1 MKQTIDGILSVIRL
15 SGSMVPFLL
24 AALVIPAVVLM
35 GFGIFAVYRHGYVL
49 FFMIILAASTALAA
63 LFLRVLKNRSGP
75 RYNTASGHPQKMKE
89 PAGTSA
95 GRGDFTTGAAT
106 DAASAATDES
116 LVGPSPDW
124 GDFDIRSWEA
134 ANAEIDRLLEDDS
147 NWQAMQHHAVGVVRF
162 VAEAYHGKNLR
173 GELAFTAPEL
183 LRMMEEVSRR
193 YRGTLL
199 AHVPFV
205 ERVNLSTLKMAYD
218 HRDKAKAAGK
228 AWNAYRAFR
237 IFTPTGLIAEAR
249 SRLVNHFFAGVR
261 SELEYKLK
269 RAFLQEVAGVA
280 IDLYSGRFRLTEEA
294 PGRSGEASG
303 DVKRMAPAPEPLKV
317 CFVGQVSSGKS
328 SVINALTGRMS
339 AEVSVLPS
347 TDAVTVYQCRVEGVD
362 LVHLVD
368 LPGIGG
374 DDGLQRKLVDEV
386 VQSDVVLWVVKANQ
400 SARQAD
406 VALRKKIDAF
416 YADAKNRSR
425 RRPVMIGVLNQVDR
439 LKPQDEWPPPRG
451 VCDTH
456 GRDGSGDEHDI
467 GAMDGSVSP
476 KAEIIRQ
483 ALEYNR
489 RILAQDRW
497 IALSVSPDREHFNV
511 SRLRSLLASEYEA
524 AIQTQFN
531 RRRMESHDPIDLA
544 GQCRRLIRAGRSLFG
559 ICSG

>member
-1 MKQTIDGILSVIRL
+1 MKQVIDDFLSVIRL
-15 SGSMVPFLL
+15 SGSMIPFLL

-49 FFMIILAASTALAA
+49 FFMIVLAASTALAA
-63 LFLRVLKNRSGP
+63 LFLRVLKKRSGP
-75 RYNTASGHPQKMKE
+75 RSNKASGHPHGLKGL
-89 PAGTSA
+89 AGTCA
-95 GRGDFTTGAAT
+95 ARGDSTTGSTTDAQGAAT
-106 DAASAATDES
+106 ADS

-134 ANAEIDRLLEDDS
+134 VNAEIDRLLEDDS
-147 NWQAMQHHAVGVVRF
+147 HWQAMQHHAIGVVRF
-162 VAEAYHGKNLR
+162 VAAAYHGKNLR

-193 YRGTLL
+193 YRKTLL

-237 IFTPTGLIAEAR
+237 IFTPSGLIAEAR
-249 SRLVNHFFAGVR
+249 SRLVNHFFAGLR
-261 SELEYKLK
+261 SDLEYKLK

-280 IDLYSGRFRLTEEA
+280 IDLYSGRFRLAGEIPA
-294 PGRSGEASG
+294 GSGVAAG
-303 DVKRMAPAPEPLKV
+303 DEKRMAPAPEPLRV
-317 CFVGQVSSGKS
+317 CLVGQFSSGKS
-328 SVINALTGRMS
+328 SVINALTGRMN

-347 TDAVTVYQCRVEGVD
+347 TDAATVYQCRVEGIE

-374 DDGLQRKLVDEV
+374 DDRMQGKLVDEV

-400 SARQAD
+400 SARQPD

-416 YADAKNRSR
+416 YADANNRSR

-439 LKPQDEWPPPRG
+439 LNPQDEWPPSRG
-451 VCDTH
+451 VCDP
-456 GRDGSGDEHDI
+456 HDT
-467 GAMDGSVSP
+467 GTMDPPVSP

-489 RILAQDRW
+489 KILAQDRW

-531 RRRMESHDPIDLA
+531 RRRMESHDSIDLA
-544 GQCRRLIRAGRSLFG
+544 GQCRRLVRAGRSLFG
-559 ICSG
+559 IRSG